1 MEQFPR
7 VGYARVG
14 DVARV
19 ITGTDVRIRRV
30 SISVGIRK
38 WCPAAQDVA
47 TCATGPSVLGSENR
61 SVISAGTPHSGQEMT
76 VSIGY
81 SSL

>member
-1 MEQFPR
+1 L
-7 VGYARVG
+7 
-14 DVARV
+14 
-19 ITGTDVRIRRV
+19 